1 MSNLINDPSSVY
13 LEVVQIDDTGRL
25 VIPPDVVR
33 RMGWTEG
40 QRLDLSVDSAGQVT
54 LRMVLQH

>member
-1 MSNLINDPSSVY
+1 MHYMSNDESDVY

-25 VIPPDVVR
+25 VIPPDVLR

-40 QRLDLSVDSAGQVT
+40 QRLDVGTDAAGRLT
-54 LRMVLQH
+54 LREVLQH